1 MNELIKQLQNRRSVR
16 EFTGEKL
23 KEEDLQ
29 TILET
34 AQRAAN
40 SINGQQT
47 SLIVIRDKE
56 KLAKIAELCGG
67 QKHIAQA
74 EAIVAVRKRAG
85 IPAVPNVHKRIM
97 VSDHYKE
104 DTDRR
109 EDQHRTEDRVHLA
122 DDLINRED
130 RRNVVIHEDN
140 AVDNP
145 GRRIFRTAREAENL
159 RCRNVTRR
167 VDKDGTDQ
175 KQTHRDK
182 DVINPED
189 LAVRV
194 LLDHIRHLDAAVS
207 RTDHAREVVV
217 HRAADHIADRNG
229 EQGNRPEEYA
239 LNRPEYGTGSRN
251 VQKVNQRIL
260 PSRHRNK
267 VHTVLLRIRR
277 GLAVIRAE
285 DALTEGAV
293 QKSAAD
299 QNREANHKCCHNC
312 TSLSTY
318 LSAPPG
324 GD

>member
-1 MNELIKQLQNRRSVR
+1 
-16 EFTGEKL
+16 
-23 KEEDLQ
+23 
-29 TILET
+29 
-34 AQRAAN
+34 
-40 SINGQQT
+40 
-47 SLIVIRDKE
+47 
-56 KLAKIAELCGG
+56 
-67 QKHIAQA
+67 
-74 EAIVAVRKRAG
+74 
-85 IPAVPNVHKRIM
+85 M

-109 EDQHRTEDRVHLA
+109 KDQHRTEDRVHLA

-130 RRNVVIHEDN
+130 RRNVVIHEDD

-159 RCRNVTRR
+159 RRGDVAGC

-175 KQTHRDK
+175 KQKHRDK

-207 RTDHAREVVV
+207 RADHAREVVV
-217 HRAADHIADRNG
+217 HRAADHVSDRNG
-229 EQGNRPEEYA
+229 EQSNRPEEYA
-239 LNRPEYGTGSRN
+239 LNRPEYGTGTRN

-260 PSRHRNK
+260 PGRHRNK

-318 LSAPPG
+318 LSSPPG

>member
-1 MNELIKQLQNRRSVR
+1 M
-16 EFTGEKL
+16 
-23 KEEDLQ
+23 
-29 TILET
+29 
-34 AQRAAN
+34 A
-40 SINGQQT
+40 
-47 SLIVIRDKE
+47 
-56 KLAKIAELCGG
+56 
-67 QKHIAQA
+67 
-74 EAIVAVRKRAG
+74 
-85 IPAVPNVHKRIM
+85 
-97 VSDHYKE
+97 SDHYKE

-130 RRNVVIHEDN
+130 RRNVVIHEDD

-159 RCRNVTRR
+159 RRGDVAGC

-175 KQTHRDK
+175 KQKAPRQRRHKT
-182 DVINPED
+182 PED

-229 EQGNRPEEYA
+229 EQSNRPEEYA
-239 LNRPEYGTGSRN
+239 LNRPEYGTGTRN

-293 QKSAAD
+293 QKIRRRSESRG
-299 QNREANHKCCHNC
+299 Q
-312 TSLSTY
+312 S
-318 LSAPPG
+318 
-324 GD
+324 